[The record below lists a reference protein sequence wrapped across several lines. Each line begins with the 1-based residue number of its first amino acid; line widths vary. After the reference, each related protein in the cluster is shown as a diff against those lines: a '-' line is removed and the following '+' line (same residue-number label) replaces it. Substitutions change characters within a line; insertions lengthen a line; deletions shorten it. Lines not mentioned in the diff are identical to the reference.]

1 MRDMLNYVQGLQ
13 HIAYSVIA
21 SMFVFTNYLLQQQL
35 LCYLLSD
42 CSYFDPSKN
51 KKLLHECTAISRMGC
66 ASEFFLKCFGSY
78 FDLSIE
84 MKLLACS
91 DMVLRYQVQF
101 GHW

>member
-1 MRDMLNYVQGLQ
+1 M
-13 HIAYSVIA
+13 YS
-21 SMFVFTNYLLQQQL
+21 YQQDGV
-35 LCYLLSD
+35 C
-42 CSYFDPSKN
+42 FW
-51 KKLLHECTAISRMGC
+51 I
-66 ASEFFLKCFGSY
+66 FLKCFGSY